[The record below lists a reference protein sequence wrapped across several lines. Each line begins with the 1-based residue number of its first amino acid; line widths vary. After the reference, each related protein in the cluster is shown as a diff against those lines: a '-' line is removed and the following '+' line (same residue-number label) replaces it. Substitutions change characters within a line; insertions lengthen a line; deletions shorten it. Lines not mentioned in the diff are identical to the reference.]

1 MGRYRPCSGRRGW
14 RRRRWHRA
22 ATAAT
27 APATATAT
35 AAPATTVAGRFVVA
49 TSRLRP
55 LAGAEER
62 ATPRMLVPEIGG
74 PRVERAEHSGAAP
87 SPLQPVGDIEVPAPR
102 TELGRQRVDAPATA
116 RLRVE
121 EPIRIH
127 GPVSAWLRAG
137 DEELAR
143 PGARPGTGPAAAPG
157 VNRRRDDALRFLE
170 LRDGHLVG
178 HIPDE
183 GMPQRRCR

>member
-1 MGRYRPCSGRRGW
+1 MSRYRPCSGRRGG

-22 ATAAT
+22 ATA
-27 APATATAT
+27 PAT
-35 AAPATTVAGRFVVA
+35 AAPATTVAGRLVVA
-49 TSRLRP
+49 TGRLRP

-102 TELGRQRVDAPATA
+102 TELGRERVDAPATA

-121 EPIRIH
+121 EPIRIN

-137 DEELAR
+137 EE
-143 PGARPGTGPAAAPG
+143 
-157 VNRRRDDALRFLE
+157 E
-170 LRDGHLVG
+170 
-178 HIPDE
+178 
-183 GMPQRRCR
+183 